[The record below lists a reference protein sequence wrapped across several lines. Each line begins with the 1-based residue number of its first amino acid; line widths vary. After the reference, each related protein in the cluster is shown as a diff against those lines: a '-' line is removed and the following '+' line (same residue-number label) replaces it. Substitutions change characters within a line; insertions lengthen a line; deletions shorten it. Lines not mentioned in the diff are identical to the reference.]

1 MTNQTTTLLSDYLA
15 EALHQLTLA
24 RNEVHRAHLSRP
36 EAALHAIAEA
46 EKDISHVVGLIAG
59 APQ

>member
-1 MTNQTTTLLSDYLA
+1 MTEQTPTLLSDYLA
-15 EALHQLTLA
+15 EALHQLNLA
-24 RNEVHRAHLSRP
+24 RKEVQRAHLRHP

-59 APQ
+59 ARQ